1 MCSMSNVFGQDSLF
15 HNATDTL
22 PGTADSLKSGEIL
35 RGVPISPDAFSS
47 NARYGADHKTFFDPR
62 KNLVYLY
69 GNAFVEYEQFS
80 IRNADYIE
88 VDLNENIATARIL
101 PDSLKHLIGNT
112 VYDTVVA

>member
-1 MCSMSNVFGQDSLF
+1 
-15 HNATDTL
+15 
-22 PGTADSLKSGEIL
+22 
-35 RGVPISPDAFSS
+35 
-47 NARYGADHKTFFDPR
+47 TFFDPR

-88 VDLNENIATARIL
+88 VDLNDSIATARIL

-112 VYDTVVA
+112 VYDTVVTQVLDTLQEDDEDELLYGDELIDGAEIDPFTGEPIEPGLDNQQAR